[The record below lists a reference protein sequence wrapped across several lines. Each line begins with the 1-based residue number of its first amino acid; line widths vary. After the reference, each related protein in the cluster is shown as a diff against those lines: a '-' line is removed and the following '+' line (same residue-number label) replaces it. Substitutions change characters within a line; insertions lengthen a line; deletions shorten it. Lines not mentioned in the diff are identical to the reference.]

1 MTTRKQNE
9 RFRRIFAL
17 LLPFIAFSLQ
27 WMFWEI
33 ITPYAWF
40 FFFPA
45 VFFSSWFGGLI
56 IGLISTGISAVIV
69 WWYFIPPISS
79 FELESP
85 MHLVS
90 ILMFMVV
97 GVLFS
102 LFNDWQ
108 RKVSRKKRKASD
120 FVSAT
125 VDALSACIAILDE
138 TGLIISVNH
147 AWRDFAKNNS
157 SSYINLCEG
166 VNYIRNAGS
175 ISRSRVFRA
184 MSRLV

>member
-102 LFNDWQ
+102 LFITELKLAEQ
-108 RKVSRKKRKASD
+108 RMQYRLES
-120 FVSAT
+120 
-125 VDALSACIAILDE
+125 
-138 TGLIISVNH
+138 LIRISQYQTEDVQQLE
-147 AWRDFAKNNS
+147 F
-157 SSYINLCEG
+157 
-166 VNYIRNAGS
+166 
-175 ISRSRVFRA
+175 
-184 MSRLV
+184 